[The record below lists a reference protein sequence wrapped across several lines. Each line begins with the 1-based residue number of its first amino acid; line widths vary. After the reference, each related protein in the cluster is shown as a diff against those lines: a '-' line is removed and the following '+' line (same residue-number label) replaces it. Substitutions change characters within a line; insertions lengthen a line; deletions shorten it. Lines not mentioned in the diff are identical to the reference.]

1 MTDNIEKPFI
11 AVSLDTYNKKDYL
24 VYIIGNEKFSE
35 IRKLGTL
42 LFDLSGSGDAA
53 AEYLSIF
60 SDMKAAELLTDDF
73 LESQKHLSL
82 NEAHRYSSYD
92 VLKKY
97 PDNNES
103 SKLTAF
109 YIQDRLYVAAQN
121 NLKYLLQYY
130 LDTLYA
136 NNLFPRKCKCCNG
149 LFLAKTHLFDV
160 LCQTCREKSIDEKA
174 LRYKEN
180 HNDDYETQY
189 IKVYQRWYTRI
200 RRAKARGQLT
210 DDKLDICNELF
221 FRFSSESLM
230 KRVSVKNGDLSV
242 DEFED
247 WLTRFETQ
255 MAVQFQK
262 FNVAISNFKN

>member
-11 AVSLDTYNKKDYL
+11 AVSLDTYNKKEYL
-24 VYIIGNEKFSE
+24 VYSIGNEKFSK

-92 VLKKY
+92 ILKKY

-160 LCQTCREKSIDEKA
+160 LCQTCREKSTAEKT

-189 IKVYQRWYTRI
+189 IKIYQKWYTRI

-210 DDKLDICNELF
+210 DDKLDLCNELF
-221 FRFSSESLM
+221 FRFSSESQM
-230 KRVSVKNGDLSV
+230 KRLGVKIGDLSI
-242 DEFED
+242 DKFER
-247 WLTRFETQ
+247 WIAQFENQ
-255 MAVQFQK
+255 MTVQFQE
-262 FNVAISNFKN
+262 FNVKIGRRG

>member
-11 AVSLDTYNKKDYL
+11 AVSLDTYNKKEYL

-149 LFLAKTHLFDV
+149 PFLAKTHLFDV

-242 DEFED
+242 DEFEN

>member
-11 AVSLDTYNKKDYL
+11 AVSLDTYNKKEYL
-24 VYIIGNEKFSE
+24 VYSIRNEKFSG

-92 VLKKY
+92 ILKKY

-221 FRFSSESLM
+221 FRFSSESQM
-230 KRVSVKNGDLSV
+230 KRLGVKIGDLSI
-242 DEFED
+242 DKFER
-247 WLTRFETQ
+247 WIAQFENQ
-255 MAVQFQK
+255 MTVQFQE
-262 FNVAISNFKN
+262 FNVKIGRRG

>member
-11 AVSLDTYNKKDYL
+11 AVSLDTYNKKEYL
-24 VYIIGNEKFSE
+24 MYSIGNEKFSE

-42 LFDLSGSGDAA
+42 LFDLSGSGDAT
-53 AEYLSIF
+53 AEYWSIF

-92 VLKKY
+92 ILKRY
-97 PDNNES
+97 PDNDES

-136 NNLFPRKCKCCNG
+136 NNLFPRKCKCCNC

-160 LCQTCREKSIDEKA
+160 LCQTCREKSTAEKA

-189 IKVYQRWYTRI
+189 IKVYQKWYTRI
-200 RRAKARGQLT
+200 RRAKATGQLT
-210 DDKLDICNELF
+210 DDRLDICNNLF
-221 FRFSSESLM
+221 FRFSSESQM
-230 KRVSVKNGDLSV
+230 KRLGVKIGDLSI
-242 DEFED
+242 DKFER
-247 WLTRFETQ
+247 WIAQFENQ
-255 MAVQFQK
+255 MTVQFQE
-262 FNVAISNFKN
+262 FNVKIGRRG